1 MKIHNISLVGFGP
14 FRDNEEVDFTAF
26 DDDGIFLIAG
36 KTGAGKTSILD
47 AVTFALYGRIPR
59 YDNAPGEAV
68 RSDFLSRTE
77 LCRVTLVFSTSDGH
91 YRVTRSPAYERAK
104 KSGEGM
110 TPVAA
115 TFELAEL
122 VQGTW
127 QVIETKLGNAEK
139 SVFEI
144 VKLNAKQFQQV
155 ILLAQGQFQEFLVAD
170 SEKRRDLLRQLFGS
184 ERFSDYSRTLEE
196 RSRALRNALT
206 HSSTAIDTNV
216 RTLAVQSGHDLPEDL
231 DSSSGNGVSEFT
243 TLVAA
248 AVTERYDKAQAEQKA
263 AEGAHAHAK
272 DAHDAAKSVLD
283 RQGRLATALARQAEL
298 ELQTAS
304 VAADRSAL
312 AAARRADVV
321 SHAVAGYTTASTT
334 QATTEAT
341 HAAAVVAL
349 QSLVPDAAFD
359 LDSLNS
365 ASVTLTELGG
375 NLRQAEA
382 REATLDRLT
391 AAHDAAAKDL
401 KQFDESLEADRLTLG
416 NTQSDLESTSK
427 QIAVVEPEATT
438 LAAAQTHLTDLSSQR
453 DAARKAENTSALL
466 KDAMATRLKAGTE
479 VTAVSRRRDQ
489 LHARQLSEFAGV
501 LASDLTE
508 GQACQVCGSTSHPL
522 KASLAV
528 DHVDDD
534 QLASIGSELE
544 AAEERAQT
552 ASTDVTRLETLL
564 ATQLKAAGDR
574 EVAAL
579 EAEVEVA
586 AATAEKAETAKKS
599 LDDLMKKRDELIESI
614 SALQA
619 RINSA
624 HAGRTTLA
632 QTEVLAGQAVLSMNE
647 ELAHARD
654 AFATVN
660 ARRESVEN
668 QLRATI
674 ELKEAKETLHRATEA
689 LDEATLTLNVALA
702 KHGFADADAVTS
714 ATLTTEAQNQLDE
727 RIHTHE
733 AASTAVTTLLTS
745 DELRDVPAEPVDIEP
760 VTTTLNE
767 TATSQREAIA
777 ACGAAKTTHEAVD
790 ELVTAI
796 TNDVQ
801 AAAEL
806 RRESDVVHRLSNT
819 VRGQNPNTMKM
830 ALEAFAL
837 AAELE
842 EIIKAANVRLRTM
855 TGGRYEFEHSD
866 ALAGH
871 GAQSGLALNI
881 LDAHTG
887 DTRSPQSLS
896 GGEKFQAS
904 LALALGLAEV
914 VTSRAGGLRLDT
926 LFIDEGFG
934 SLDPDTLETTM
945 ATLDNLKEGGRT
957 IGLISH
963 VEAMKESI
971 PAQLF
976 VDVTPGGWSTIRQE

>member
-1 MKIHNISLVGFGP
+1 MKIHSIALVGFGP
-14 FRDNEEVDFTAF
+14 FRDDEEVDFTAF

-59 YDNAPGEAV
+59 YESAAGEAV
-68 RSDFLSRTE
+68 RSDFLSPTE

-170 SEKRRDLLRQLFGS
+170 SDKRRDLLRQLFGS
-184 ERFSDYSRTLEE
+184 KRFSDYSQTLEE
-196 RSRALRNALT
+196 RSRALRSALT

-216 RTLAVQSGHDLPEDL
+216 RTLAVQSGHELPEDL
-231 DSSSGNGVSEFT
+231 DSSSGSGVSEFT
-243 TLVAA
+243 ALVSTDVKA
-248 AVTERYDKAQAEQKA
+248 RYDKAQAEQKA

-272 DAHDAAKSVLD
+272 SAHDAAKSVLE
-283 RQGRLATALARQAEL
+283 RQGRLTTALARQAEL
-298 ELQTAS
+298 ELQTES
-304 VAADRSAL
+304 VAVDRSAL
-312 AAARRADVV
+312 GAARRADL
-321 SHAVAGYTTASTT
+321 VAHTVTGYATASTT

-349 QSLVPDAAFD
+349 QSLVPEAALD
-359 LDSLNS
+359 LDSLS
-365 ASVTLTELGG
+365 AMITRLTELGG
-375 NLRQAEA
+375 SLRQAEG
-382 REATLDRLT
+382 REATLDQLI
-391 AAHDAAAKDL
+391 AAHDATAKAL
-401 KQFDESLEADRLTLG
+401 KEFDERLEKDRLTLG
-416 NTQSDLESTSK
+416 NTQLELESTGK
-427 QIAVVEPEATT
+427 QITGLEPEATA
-438 LAAAQTHLTDLSSQR
+438 LAAAQTHLAEITAQR
-453 DAARKAENTSALL
+453 DAARNAENTSALL

-508 GQACQVCGSTSHPL
+508 GQACQVCGSTQHPL
-522 KASLAV
+522 KATLAV

-534 QLASIGSELE
+534 QLESIRVELE
-544 AAEERAQT
+544 AAEERAQK
-552 ASTDVTRLETLL
+552 ASAEVTRLETLL
-564 ATQLKAAGDR
+564 TTQLKAAGDL
-574 EVAAL
+574 EVTAL
-579 EAEVEVA
+579 EAKVETAAA
-586 AATAEKAETAKKS
+586 AATKAETAKQS

-614 SALQA
+614 SALQS

-624 HAGRTTLA
+624 HSGRTKLA

-647 ELAHARD
+647 QLAAARD
-654 AFATVN
+654 AFPTVS

-668 QLRATI
+668 QLRATTT
-674 ELKEAKETLHRATEA
+674 LKDAKETLHRSTTA
-689 LDEATLTLNVALA
+689 LEKATLTLNDTLTE
-702 KHGFADADAVTS
+702 HDFADADAVTA
-714 ATLTTEAQNQLDE
+714 ATLTTDAQSQLDV
-727 RIHTHE
+727 RIRTHE
-733 AASTAVTTLLTS
+733 ADSTAVEQIRNS
-745 DELRDVPAEPVDIEP
+745 DELRDVPTEPVDIEP
-760 VTTTLNE
+760 LTSALND
-767 TATSQREAIA
+767 TAQVRNDAIA
-777 ACGAAKTTHEAVD
+777 ACGAAKTRHEAVD

-796 TNDVQ
+796 TNDVVS
-801 AAAEL
+801 AGEL

-819 VRGQNPNTMKM
+819 VKGQNPNTMKM